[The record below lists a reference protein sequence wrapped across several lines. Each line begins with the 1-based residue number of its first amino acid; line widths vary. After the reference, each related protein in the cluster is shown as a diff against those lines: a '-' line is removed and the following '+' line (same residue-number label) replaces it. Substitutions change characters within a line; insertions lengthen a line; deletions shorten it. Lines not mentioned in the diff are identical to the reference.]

1 MFKLRYLL
9 LVKCVVLTCSL
20 QVFNV
25 YADCS
30 YDANENYSKAFNNII
45 VQRDASVGT
54 EIASVAMG
62 NGAYTR
68 SDGTCKTNVVMTY
81 NGPKPTSLENVFETN
96 IPGVGIS
103 LSFSDNAGNYYAS
116 ISPGTIAHGGKIYE
130 LGAWYTYDAV
140 IHLIKTGPITSG
152 SLMAEEVGHVL
163 LTSTNGTLYDSQ
175 KFNLAGG
182 TVTQVACAITTP
194 QLTFNIGNLLA
205 DKVGTEVGTV
215 PEDSKVTQ
223 NLGLECDAEANINV
237 SLSGTQNPDVTT
249 ESVLALTGQGSEGT
263 AKGVGVQ
270 LLYNNTPLELNKRI
284 VLKKSTGGQE
294 AFPLVARYYQT
305 QTTVMPGKANA
316 SATLNIT
323 YQ

>member
-1 MFKLRYLL
+1 MPNLKYSW
-9 LVKCVVLTCSL
+9 LVKCLFLASSL
-20 QVFNV
+20 HGFNV
-25 YADCS
+25 YADCNF
-30 YDANENYSKAFNNII
+30 DANEIYNQAFSNIV
-45 VQRDASVGT
+45 VQRDTPVGT
-54 EIASVAMG
+54 EIASVRMG
-62 NGAYTR
+62 NAADIS
-68 SDGTCKTNVVMTY
+68 SDGTCKASLIMTY
-81 NGPKPTSLENVFETN
+81 NGPKTTSLENTFETN

-116 ISPGTIAHGGKIYE
+116 VSPGTITHGGEIYG
-130 LGAWYTYDAV
+130 LGRWISYDAV
-140 IHLIKTGPITSG
+140 IHLTKTGPIKSG
-152 SLMAEEVGHVL
+152 SLMAGEVSLLL
-163 LTSTNGTLYDSQ
+163 LTGTNGTLYDSQ
-175 KFNLAGG
+175 KFNLSGG
-182 TVTQVACAITTP
+182 TVTQVACSITTP

-205 DKVGTEVGTV
+205 GKFGTEVGTV

-294 AFPLVARYYQT
+294 TFPLVARYYQT
-305 QTTVMPGKANA
+305 KTTVMPGKADT
-316 SATLNIT
+316 SATLNLT